1 MRDRLLAVGYSL
13 LLALLLLVAVALFFR
28 ALGSERGRVTYSF
41 GIPFDW
47 RIVDGD
53 TFSTTSRPRKYFRL
67 VGYDAPETTRPRCEE
82 ELLLGTKATTRLK
95 SLLESPNLL
104 LLQTG
109 DYDRYGRSLV
119 HAWVAGARVAR
130 LMIEAN
136 LGVESDGTKRRY
148 DWCSA
153 LRR

>member
-28 ALGSERGRVTYSF
+28 AFSAEVRYSF
-41 GIPFDW
+41 GIPFEW

-109 DYDRYGRSLV
+109 EYDRYGRSLV
-119 HAWVAGARVAR
+119 HAWVGGSRVSS

-136 LGVESDGTKRRY
+136 LGVYSDGTKRRY
-148 DWCSA
+148 DWCGA
-153 LRR
+153 LRH